1 MNKVKFNTHSLNQV
15 NKDRLPTYYK
25 FHKVKPDS
33 DGYITPS
40 FTVLIILVSFSKLNS
55 NAAKILEDNE
65 ELIAAI
71 LSERELNNSD
81 KTLIA
86 YAKSPFIDSIIALTS
101 S

>member
-15 NKDRLPTYYK
+15 NIDKLPAYYN
-25 FHKVKPDS
+25 FHRVKPDS
-33 DGYITPS
+33 DGYITPA
-40 FTVLIILVSFSKLNS
+40 FPVLIVLVSFSKLNK

-71 LSERELNNSD
+71 LSERELTNSD

-86 YAKSPFIDSIIALTS
+86 YANSPFINSILSLTT
-101 S
+101 